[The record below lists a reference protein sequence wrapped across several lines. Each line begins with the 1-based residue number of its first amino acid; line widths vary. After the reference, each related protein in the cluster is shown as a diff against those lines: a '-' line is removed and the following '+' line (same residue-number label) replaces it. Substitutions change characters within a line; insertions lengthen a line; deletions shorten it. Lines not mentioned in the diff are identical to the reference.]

1 MRSRRHPNIAQLL
14 FAAREAMLAPF
25 RPILKAHGL
34 TGQQWRVIRA
44 IGDSQG
50 GLAPREIAQQCQ
62 ILAPSLSQILTGM
75 EKNGMLQRAR
85 CGVDLRKQIVTLT
98 PASQALVD
106 VISPLIE
113 RQYALIEQTA
123 GRQLLMDAA
132 AVAQRLQQA
141 LQDGVPS
148 VMDERA
154 PAPAAAPQRK

>member
-1 MRSRRHPNIAQLL
+1 
-14 FAAREAMLAPF
+14 
-25 RPILKAHGL
+25 
-34 TGQQWRVIRA
+34 
-44 IGDSQG
+44 
-50 GLAPREIAQQCQ
+50 
-62 ILAPSLSQILTGM
+62 
-75 EKNGMLQRAR
+75 MLQRAR

-123 GRQLLMDAA
+123 GRQLLTDAA

-154 PAPAAAPQRK
+154 PVPGAAPQRE